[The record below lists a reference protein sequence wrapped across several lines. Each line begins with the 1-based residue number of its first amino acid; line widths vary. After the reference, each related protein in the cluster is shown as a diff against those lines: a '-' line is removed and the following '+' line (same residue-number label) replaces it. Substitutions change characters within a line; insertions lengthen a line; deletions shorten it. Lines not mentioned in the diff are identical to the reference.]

1 MFKGTKDIMFKT
13 SKPMSD
19 VIKAIEDC
27 SDFIGNVSVS
37 ESGNIS
43 TNAVRFEGFGYDPEI
58 SGFVV
63 DKGEGKF
70 FISIHHTSK
79 VGVLAWVIGICFFP
93 IGLLAFLP
101 AYNGNQTMSVK
112 VDQLLNEVKHALNN

>member
-1 MFKGTKDIMFKT
+1 MFKGTKDSMVKT
-13 SKPMSD
+13 AKPMSD

-27 SDFIGNVSVS
+27 SNYIGDVNVS

-43 TNAVRFEGFGYDPEI
+43 TNAIRFEGFGYDPEI
-58 SGFVV
+58 SGYII

-101 AYNGNQTMSVK
+101 AYNGNQTMSLK
-112 VDQLLNEVKHALNN
+112 VAQLLQEVKHALNN

>member
-1 MFKGTKDIMFKT
+1 MFKGTKDSMVKT
-13 SKPMSD
+13 AKPMSD

-27 SDFIGNVSVS
+27 SNYIGDVNVS

-43 TNAVRFEGFGYDPEI
+43 TNAIRFEGFGYDPEI
-58 SGFVV
+58 SGYII

-101 AYNGNQTMSVK
+101 AYNGNQTMSLK
-112 VDQLLNEVKHALNN
+112 VAQLLQEVKHALNS

>member
-1 MFKGTKDIMFKT
+1 MFKGTKDIMLKT
-13 SKPMSD
+13 SKPMAD

-27 SDFIGNVSVS
+27 SNYIGNVNVS

-43 TNAVRFEGFGYDPEI
+43 TNATRFEGFGYDPEI

-70 FISIHHTSK
+70 FISIQFFILLIAFI
-79 VGVLAWVIGICFFP
+79 GVWMGPVNILICIFLSA
-93 IGLLAFLP
+93 ILGL
-101 AYNGNQTMSVK
+101 TIWIVK
-112 VDQLLNEVKHALNN
+112 YFRNIRVEKIPFG